1 MDPENPDGD
10 PMNAFDT
17 SPDTPTE
24 TAAGT
29 VHATLPDE
37 VRRVVCRASE
47 LAGRRSETLRQAPLA
62 TSIATF
68 DEILGGGLPRG
79 AMVELVGR
87 GSCGRFSTLIAA
99 LQQMTSAGEAA
110 ALVDQGSQLDPQAAT
125 AAGIDLDRLLWLRP
139 RRLDDS
145 LAAAEMLVAT
155 GFGLVALDLGLP
167 PVLGRPPLAAWL
179 RLARSAAVHQAV
191 ILVGSPYR
199 LSGCAAAVV
208 LTSGSGRGRWS
219 GSLGGLRLLDGLSA
233 QLELDKHTGAR
244 SRQTTH
250 AVAVFTTAE
259 AAFRAP
265 AIRGTTTTRRER
277 HVQSV

>member
-1 MDPENPDGD
+1 MKAPD
-10 PMNAFDT
+10 T
-17 SPDTPTE
+17 RPDTPTA
-24 TAAGT
+24 TDAGT

-37 VRRVVCRASE
+37 VRRIVCRASE
-47 LAGRRSETLRQAPLA
+47 LGRRRAATLREASIA
-62 TSIATF
+62 TSVATF

-79 AMVELVGR
+79 ALVELVGR

-110 ALVDQGSQLDPQAAT
+110 VLVDQGSQLDPQAAA

-155 GFGLVALDLGLP
+155 GFKLVALDLGLP

-179 RLARSAAVHQAV
+179 RLSRSAANHQAV
-191 ILVGSPYR
+191 VLVGSPYR
-199 LSGCAAAVV
+199 LSGCAATAV

-219 GSLGGLRLLDGLSA
+219 GAVGGLRLLDGITA
-233 QLELDKHTGAR
+233 QLELDKHTGSR
-244 SRQTTH
+244 TRQTPRAAT
-250 AVAVFTTAE
+250 VFTTAE

-265 AIRGTTTTRRER
+265 LATSTTPSSRRQR
-277 HVQSV
+277 HVQII

>member
-1 MDPENPDGD
+1 
-10 PMNAFDT
+10 MNALDT
-17 SPDTPTE
+17 SPDTPIE
-24 TAAGT
+24 TDAGT
-29 VHATLPDE
+29 FHATLPEE

-47 LAGRRSETLRQAPLA
+47 LGRQRAETPHGAPLA
-62 TSIATF
+62 TSVASF
-68 DEILGGGLPRG
+68 DEVLGGGLPRG
-79 AMVELVGR
+79 SLVELVGR

-139 RRLDDS
+139 QRLDDS

-155 GFGLVALDLGLP
+155 GFKLVVLDLGLP
-167 PVLGRPPLAAWL
+167 PVLGRPSLAAWL
-179 RLARSAAVHQAV
+179 RLARSAANHQAV

-199 LSGCAAAVV
+199 LSGCAATAV
-208 LTSGSGRGRWS
+208 LSSGRGRGRWS
-219 GSLGGLRLLDGLSA
+219 GSIGGLRLLDGISA
-233 QLELDKHTGAR
+233 QLELDKHTGVR

-250 AVAVFTTAE
+250 AVTVFTTAE

-265 AIRGTTTTRRER
+265 IATPTATSVSRRHR
-277 HVQSV
+277 HVQNI